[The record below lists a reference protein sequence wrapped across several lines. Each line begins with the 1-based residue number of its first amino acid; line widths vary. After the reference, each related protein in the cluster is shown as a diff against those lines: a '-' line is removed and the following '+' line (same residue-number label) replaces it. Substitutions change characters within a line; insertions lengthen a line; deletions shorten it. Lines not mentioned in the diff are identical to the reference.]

1 MKYKVFISSVQRE
14 FSKDFELVEQAV
26 DFVMSR
32 IDIWTGLPDSYKTA
46 QAETK
51 MELPWKAVREAIV
64 NAV

>member
-32 IDIWTGLPDSYKTA
+32 IDSWIGLPDAYKTA
-46 QAETK
+46 QA
-51 MELPWKAVREAIV
+51 
-64 NAV
+64 